1 MTNFK
6 NLNRK
11 ITYWVSI
18 LLAQFFLFYFLS
30 NTSFGVRLANTIFE
44 LKKKIH
50 QTIFSISNFS
60 IGDLFYISLF
70 IYLVVIIYKILRKKT
85 RHRYIIK
92 LLKIVNILYFIYQ
105 IFWGLLYFQSP
116 IIEKLPTKKIS
127 EETLSKLTL
136 KYIHKTN
143 TTRNY
148 VSQDK
153 NGIFYLKNLEE
164 TKNEILE
171 NQRKIPRKYSNKRYL
186 LIDNFKPT
194 LFGKYFSYT
203 GILGYYNPFT
213 SEAQYNPRLPA
224 TYIPFTLAHESAH
237 QLGFAREQEANFIA
251 YLICKNS
258 NNPELEYSA
267 NLYVLK
273 SLLNAQLEK
282 NPEFVGQ
289 AKLFLSDAV
298 KRDLEY
304 NKIFYEQHQ
313 GWINNLFYATNDL
326 FLKSNRQEGSITYS
340 YFIELLVRYEN

>member
-1 MTNFK
+1 MTIFK
-6 NLNRK
+6 NYNRK
-11 ITYWVSI
+11 IIYWVSI
-18 LLAQFFLFYFLS
+18 LFAQFFLFYILS
-30 NTSFGVRLANTIFE
+30 ITTLGIRLANTIFE
-44 LKKKIH
+44 LKKKSH
-50 QTIFSISNFS
+50 QTIFSITNFS
-60 IGDLFYISLF
+60 IGDIIYSF
-70 IYLVVIIYKILRKKT
+70 IFFFLLIIIYKIFRKKS
-85 RHRYIIK
+85 RHAYLVK
-92 LLKIVNILYFIYQ
+92 LLKTINILYFIYQ

-143 TTRNY
+143 ISRNY
-148 VSQDK
+148 VLQDK
-153 NGIFYLKNLEE
+153 NGVFCIKNIEE
-164 TKNEILE
+164 TKHKILE
-171 NQRKIPRKYSNKRYL
+171 NQKKIPRKFSEKQYT

-194 LFGKYFSYT
+194 LLGKYFSYT

-213 SEAQYNPRLPA
+213 SEAQYNPQLPA

-258 NNPELEYSA
+258 KNPDLEYSA

-298 KRDLEY
+298 KRDLEN
-304 NKIFYEQHQ
+304 NKMFYENHQ
-313 GWINNLFYATNDL
+313 GWINNLFHTTNDL

-340 YFIELLVRYEN
+340 YFIELLIRYEN